1 VISFEASEVSI
12 KQEPW
17 GDVVILGADEDSDPD
32 KYLALQKKDSYDEQ
46 DIRLGINDVHIEVCG
61 QGWGWYGNIAG
72 FDLTR
77 GRIFVQLSSEAAA
90 EMEDDG
96 KVEVTFLP
104 GKGLSIRGAGGVDL
118 QPWRAHQFRVKE
130 FPDQVISFTVENGKV
145 LAMRQRDPSG
155 EFTFPRQP

>member
-1 VISFEASEVSI
+1 MPLNHFHY
-12 KQEPW
+12 
-17 GDVVILGADEDSDPD
+17 DRFDTPD
-32 KYLALQKKDSYDEQ
+32 DEQ
-46 DIRLGINDVHIEVCG
+46 DGKFSLNFRTNPMGEVESAD
-61 QGWGWYGNIAG
+61 ISL
-72 FDLTR
+72 D
-77 GRIFVQLSSEAAA
+77 EAAVMFTRRVPA
-90 EMEDDG
+90 ALMTDATLKMYAGSYLSPSGG